1 MKISIRPSH
10 GTAAPFPPPS
20 PCAVCPWA
28 GSWLCNTGS
37 SIRTLVLIGTQFVM
51 PKGLLRL
58 QNAMFRL
65 MPGSMFSA
73 SGLSKAD
80 TMRLSRSMM
89 ALDFRGCL
97 ARLRCPVLAVCG
109 TGDHA
114 NQKAARQLCRLV
126 PQGELAL
133 IPGAGHEVNTDAPEA
148 LAEVLVRFL
157 RPLP

>member
-1 MKISIRPSH
+1 
-10 GTAAPFPPPS
+10 
-20 PCAVCPWA
+20 
-28 GSWLCNTGS
+28 
-37 SIRTLVLIGTQFVM
+37 M

-89 ALDFRGCL
+89 ALDFRGGL

-109 TGDHA
+109 TGTMPTR
-114 NQKAARQLCRLV
+114 K
-126 PQGELAL
+126 P
-133 IPGAGHEVNTDAPEA
+133 PGSSAGWCPRGSWPSSP
-148 LAEVLVRFL
+148 VRGT
-157 RPLP
+157 R

>member
-1 MKISIRPSH
+1 
-10 GTAAPFPPPS
+10 
-20 PCAVCPWA
+20 
-28 GSWLCNTGS
+28 
-37 SIRTLVLIGTQFVM
+37 M

-114 NQKAARQLCRLV
+114 NQKAA
-126 PQGELAL
+126 GSS
-133 IPGAGHEVNTDAPEA
+133 AGWCPRGSWPSSP
-148 LAEVLVRFL
+148 VRGT
-157 RPLP
+157 R